1 MRSLVKWL
9 VITMLVGFVG
19 AQFLPDVIHVPKR
32 WPPRLPR
39 VEFVREG
46 ATTTPLPE
54 PAPVVAAPDTVAP
67 ALPPVAAA
75 PSLDAAEAARR
86 ARVAEAKPVVRRA
99 KPKRKPEAKALPEE
113 DGSWF
118 STEPTAMIVPV
129 KITTSVELS
138 GDSERTPVPAAP
150 ELKAGEEWPVVCGQ
164 VVDARG
170 AGVEGAS
177 VTIES
182 TDITEHTDKNG
193 RFCLASPT
201 RKITLLVGADGRNSV
216 RYAAELEGRNTQVS
230 ITLEQTQTT
239 IEALL

>member
-1 MRSLVKWL
+1 MRSVVKVL
-9 VITMLVGFVG
+9 VIVLLAGFVG
-19 AQFLPDVIHVPKR
+19 AQFFPDVIQIPK

-39 VEFVREG
+39 VEVVHER
-46 ATTTPLPE
+46 TPIY
-54 PAPVVAAPDTVAP
+54 PAPVPVAAAP
-67 ALPPVAAA
+67 PETTAAPLPPVAAA
-75 PSLDAAEAARR
+75 PTLDVAKAAPEPKP
-86 ARVAEAKPVVRRA
+86 RVKRA
-99 KPKRKPEAKALPEE
+99 KPRPKPQELPEE
-113 DGSWF
+113 DGAFF

-150 ELKAGEEWPVVCGQ
+150 EPKAGEEWPVICGQ
-164 VVDARG
+164 VVDAKG

-201 RKITLLVGADGRNSV
+201 RKITLLVGADGRGSV

-230 ITLEQTQTT
+230 ITLE
-239 IEALL
+239 

>member
-1 MRSLVKWL
+1 MRSLVKAL
-9 VITMLVGFVG
+9 VITLIVGFVG
-19 AQFLPDVIHVPKR
+19 AQFLPEVIHIPKG
-32 WPPRLPR
+32 WPRFPK
-39 VEFVREG
+39 VEVVHES
-46 ATTTPLPE
+46 AT
-54 PAPVVAAPDTVAP
+54 PAPAPAPPPPVVAAPPDTVPA

-75 PSLDAAEAARR
+75 PPPPKRPARH
-86 ARVAEAKPVVRRA
+86 ARP
-99 KPKRKPEAKALPEE
+99 KPKHETLPEE
-113 DGSWF
+113 DGWNA
-118 STEPTAMIVPV
+118 TEPTAMIVPV

-230 ITLEQTQTT
+230 ITLE
-239 IEALL
+239 

>member
-1 MRSLVKWL
+1 MRSLVKAL
-9 VITMLVGFVG
+9 VITLIVGFVG
-19 AQFLPDVIHVPKR
+19 AQFLPDLIHIPKG
-32 WPPRLPR
+32 WPRFPK
-39 VEFVREG
+39 VEVVHES
-46 ATTTPLPE
+46 AA
-54 PAPVVAAPDTVAP
+54 PALAPAPAPPPPVVAAPPDTVPA

-75 PSLDAAEAARR
+75 P
-86 ARVAEAKPVVRRA
+86 PP
-99 KPKRKPEAKALPEE
+99 PKRPARHAKRKAKHETLPEE
-113 DGSWF
+113 DGWNA
-118 STEPTAMIVPV
+118 TEPTAMIVPV

-150 ELKAGEEWPVVCGQ
+150 EPKAGEEWPVVCGQ
-164 VVDARG
+164 VVDAKG

-230 ITLEQTQTT
+230 ITLE
-239 IEALL
+239 

>member
-1 MRSLVKWL
+1 MRSLVKAL
-9 VITMLVGFVG
+9 VITLLVGFVG
-19 AQFLPDVIHVPKR
+19 AQFLPDVIHVPKG
-32 WPPRLPR
+32 WPRFPK
-39 VEFVREG
+39 VEVVHESV
-46 ATTTPLPE
+46 A
-54 PAPVVAAPDTVAP
+54 PALAPAPAPPPPVVAAPPDTVPA

-75 PSLDAAEAARR
+75 P
-86 ARVAEAKPVVRRA
+86 PP
-99 KPKRKPEAKALPEE
+99 PKRPARHARPKAKHETLPEE
-113 DGSWF
+113 DGWNA
-118 STEPTAMIVPV
+118 TEPTAMIVPV

-150 ELKAGEEWPVVCGQ
+150 EPKAGEEWPVVCGQ
-164 VVDARG
+164 VVDAKG
-170 AGVEGAS
+170 AGVEGAT

-230 ITLEQTQTT
+230 VTLE
-239 IEALL
+239 